1 MEQKTYTERVE
12 QIGFVAVDSGQIVI
26 TDPANL
32 SFWKDNGFGESEQV
46 GEYSYG
52 GACDLTLSDNFDG
65 QLVFESGTGGAGV
78 VSRTGLGDGLY
89 PVYATI
95 VDLPH
100 WGKRVSKIEIVF
112 IDEYDFDGEDGEHL
126 TD

>member
-1 MEQKTYTERVE
+1 MEQQTYTEQVK

-32 SFWKDNGFGESEQV
+32 SFWKDNGFGESETI

-52 GACDLTLSDNFDG
+52 GACDLTLADDFDG
-65 QLVFESGTGGAGV
+65 QLVFESGTAGAGV

-95 VDLPH
+95 VDLPD

-112 IDEYDFDGEDGEHL
+112 IDEFDLDGEDGEQM
-126 TD
+126 TA

>member
-1 MEQKTYTERVE
+1 MEQQTYTEQVK

-32 SFWKDNGFGESEQV
+32 SFWKDNGFGESETI

-52 GACDLTLSDNFDG
+52 GACDLTLADDFDG
-65 QLVFESGTGGAGV
+65 QLVFESGTAGAGV
-78 VSRTGLGDGLY
+78 ASRTGLGDGLY

-95 VDLPH
+95 VDLPD

-112 IDEYDFDGEDGEHL
+112 IDEFDLDGEDGEYL
-126 TD
+126 T

>member
-52 GACDLTLSDNFDG
+52 GSCDLTLADGFDG
-65 QLVFESGTGGAGV
+65 QLVFESGTAGAGV

-95 VDLPH
+95 VDLPD

-112 IDEYDFDGEDGEHL
+112 IDEYDFDGEDGEEM
-126 TD
+126 TA